1 MPSIEY
7 TQSKGLVQKS
17 STTDEI
23 SLQGQLFS
31 QRDKVTEIATK
42 ALAADKLLLTHT
54 LEDSGRQYIIA
65 AQGGGAKHI
74 LLPRTVARKTSC
86 QITLGGPLTVGKKI
100 TIDAFGKPVTFLVVA
115 NGGAANG
122 AKVLADGTAD
132 ADGTFI
138 AVRVG
143 GTPDAEEGVDNLN
156 VAAVDA
162 NAFGNTVAATQVG
175 TDTLRLEAAAAGA
188 VNNGTITTDDANV
201 TIDFQPDDG
210 GDAVSNTAGFS
221 VKYRLKA
228 QPAQIVQ
235 VRVGENNIGTTDAN
249 VLVKGLMM
257 SAGGTGNADNGDDTH
272 LAFAGDAN
280 IGDFAEFV
288 YDGSGVFYVNG
299 LQKVNAKV
307 TFA

>member
-42 ALAADKLLLTHT
+42 ANANDKLLLTHT

-86 QITLGGPLTVGKKI
+86 QITLGGALTVGKKI

-132 ADGTFI
+132 EDGTFI
-138 AVRVG
+138 AARVG
-143 GTPDAEEGVDNLN
+143 GTPNAEEGVDNLA

-162 NAFGNTVAATQVG
+162 NAYGNTVAATQVG
-175 TDTLRLEAAAAGA
+175 TDTLRLEAAAAGDK
-188 VNNGTITTDDANV
+188 NGTITTDDANV

-228 QPAQIVQ
+228 AAGQVVQ
-235 VRVGENNIGTTDAN
+235 VRVGENNIGTTDTG
-249 VLVKGLMM
+249 VLVQGLMM
-257 SAGGTGNADNGDDTH
+257 SAGGTGNASNADDTI
-272 LAFAGDAN
+272 LEFAADSN
-280 IGDFAEFV
+280 IGDVAEFV

-299 LQKVNAKV
+299 LQKVDGKV
-307 TFA
+307 VFK

>member
-31 QRDKVTEIATK
+31 QRDKVTEITDG
-42 ALAADKLLLTHT
+42 AANKKLLFTHT

-65 AQGGGAKHI
+65 GQTVDAKHI
-74 LLPRTVARKTSC
+74 LLPRTVARKTSAK
-86 QITLGGPLTVGKKI
+86 ITASDPLTLGSVTTVQ
-100 TIDAFGKPVTFLVVA
+100 AFGKTIKLKAVA
-115 NGGAANG
+115 EGGVINNNDEVNSAGAAEVGGGFRAVQLGGAAAN
-122 AKVLADGTAD
+122 A
-132 ADGTFI
+132 I
-138 AVRVG
+138 
-143 GTPDAEEGVDNLN
+143 DNLEAVLDAAGN
-156 VAAVDA
+156 LPDVAYAQP
-162 NAFGNTVAATQVG
+162 AATSL
-175 TDTLRLEAAAAGA
+175 TLEAAAVGSAS
-188 VNNGTITTDDANV
+188 NGTITTDDANL

-210 GDAVSNTAGFS
+210 GDAISNTTGFS

-228 QPAQIVQ
+228 APAQIVQ
-235 VRVGENNIGTTDAN
+235 VRVGENNIGTTDTG

-257 SAGGTGNADNGDDTH
+257 SAGGTGNADDGNDTH
-272 LAFAGDAN
+272 LAFAADAN
-280 IGDFAEFV
+280 IGDVAEFV

-299 LQKVNAKV
+299 LQKVDAKV